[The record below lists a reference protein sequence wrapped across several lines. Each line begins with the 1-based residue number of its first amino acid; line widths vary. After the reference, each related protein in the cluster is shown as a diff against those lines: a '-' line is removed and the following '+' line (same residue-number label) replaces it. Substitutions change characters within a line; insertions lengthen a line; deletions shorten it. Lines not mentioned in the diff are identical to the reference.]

1 LRYVIA
7 IIGGGITQMQTRYLQ
22 RQQRLLSALQV
33 ESVKNLLVFNS
44 ENIFYLTGYSG
55 NAAYLI
61 VSTQGLWLITDY
73 RYFERAKSESNG
85 CEVIC
90 RDRDAES
97 LGACIKRFLPHE
109 KTGFES
115 QAINYGVWLS
125 IANELASYDI
135 SPLDGCIEKL
145 RMVKDEFEI
154 ASIKKAAAIA
164 DLALAD
170 LLTQISKGVTELDLA
185 TELDYKMKKLGSDGV
200 SFDTILLFA
209 ERSALPHGKPGEKK
223 LNYGDLLL
231 IDFGAVV
238 NGYRSD
244 MTRTYVYGE
253 PNSRQQ
259 AMYEAVLASQSKSLE
274 SLKAGVDCQQL
285 NQVSLDV
292 LAQAG
297 FLEYA
302 GKGLG
307 HGVGLALHE
316 VPFINPN
323 TDYRLEAG
331 NIITIEP
338 GVYVPD
344 IGGIRIEDDVLIT
357 NDGFEFI
364 THAPKSFVI
373 N

>member
-1 LRYVIA
+1 MA

-22 RQQRLLSALQV
+22 RQQRLLLALQEKGV
-33 ESVKNLLVFNS
+33 TNLLVFNY

-61 VSTQGLWLITDY
+61 VSTHGLCLITDY

-85 CEVIC
+85 CEVIS
-90 RDRDAES
+90 RDRDSES
-97 LGACIKRFLPHE
+97 LGACIKRLLPNE

-115 QAINYGVWLS
+115 NSVNYSVWLS
-125 IANELASYDI
+125 IANELASYDV

-145 RMVKDEFEI
+145 RMVKDEFEV

-164 DLALAD
+164 DLAIAD

-185 TELDYKMKKLGSDGV
+185 TELDYKMKQLGSDGV

-209 ERSALPHGKPGEKK
+209 ERSALPHGKPGERK
-223 LNYGDLLL
+223 LKYGDLLL
-231 IDFGAVV
+231 VDFGAVV

-253 PNSRQQ
+253 PNNQQ
-259 AMYEAVLASQSKSLE
+259 QDMFQAVLASQNKSLE
-274 SLKAGVDCQQL
+274 SLKAGADCQQL
-285 NQVSLDV
+285 NQISLDV
-292 LAQAG
+292 LDQAG
-297 FLEYA
+297 FLEFS

-316 VPFINPN
+316 MPFINTN
-323 TDYRLEAG
+323 TDYRLETG

-338 GVYVPD
+338 GVYIPN
-344 IGGIRIEDDVLIT
+344 IGGIRIEDDVLI
-357 NDGFEFI
+357 NDDGFELL

>member
-1 LRYVIA
+1 
-7 IIGGGITQMQTRYLQ
+7 MQARYLQ
-22 RQQRLLSALQV
+22 RQQRLLSVLKLQGV
-33 ESVKNLLVFNS
+33 ENLLVFNY
-44 ENIFYLTGYSG
+44 ENILYLTGYSG

-61 VSTQGLWLITDY
+61 VSSTGLWLVTDY
-73 RYFERAKSESNG
+73 RYFERAKSESFG
-85 CEVIC
+85 CELIC
-90 RDRDAES
+90 RDRDTES
-97 LGACIKRFLPHE
+97 FGACFKRLLPSG

-115 QAINYGVWLS
+115 NAINYGMWLS
-125 IANELASYDI
+125 IANELKNSDLV
-135 SPLDGCIEKL
+135 PVDGTIEKL
-145 RMVKDEFEI
+145 RMIKDEYEI
-154 ASIKKAAAIA
+154 AAIKKAAAIA

-170 LLTQISKGVTELDLA
+170 LISQVSKGVTELDLA

-209 ERSALPHGKPGEKK
+209 ERSALPHGKPGDKK
-223 LNYGDLLL
+223 LSHGDLLL
-231 IDFGAVV
+231 VDFGAVV

-253 PNSRQQ
+253 PSQKQQ
-259 AMYEAVLASQSKSLE
+259 QMYDAVLASQTSALN

-285 NQVSLDV
+285 NQMSLDV

-297 FLEYA
+297 FLDVA

-316 VPFINPN
+316 VPFINPV

-338 GVYVPD
+338 GVYIPGF
-344 IGGIRIEDDVLIT
+344 GGIRIEDDVLIT
-357 NDGFEFI
+357 ESGFEFL
-364 THAPKSFVI
+364 THAPKTFVI